1 MTEVRE
7 QGVRRVLQ
15 VAYELDIS
23 ASSLQFLKSKS
34 ERLSDKVAT
43 STEEGIK
50 LLRGDEYG

>member
-7 QGVRRVLQ
+7 QGVRGVLQ

-23 ASSLQFLKSKS
+23 ASSLQVLKRKS
-34 ERLSDKVAT
+34 EGFSGEGAT

-50 LLRGDEYG
+50 LLLGGE